1 MWYQGIKLSL
11 QSIENECV
19 IRLIVIAAESQKTI
33 TLVIVF
39 FVVYRLLT
47 NVSDKQGYTL

>member
-19 IRLIVIAAESQKTI
+19 IKLIVIAAESQKTI

-39 FVVYRLLT
+39 FCC
-47 NVSDKQGYTL
+47 VSFVNQCF

>member
-19 IRLIVIAAESQKTI
+19 IKLIVIAAESHKAVT
-33 TLVIVF
+33 
-39 FVVYRLLT
+39 
-47 NVSDKQGYTL
+47 